1 MQKGTY
7 LSILLQHFGL
17 DKMPLHAAKQ
27 IGCFIDMNGYPG
39 CSQAEETVV
48 MRFTLVIRQ
57 PETMQLSQYTINLVQ
72 FILQPQYTLEYIC
85 EGVIQIRT
93 SKLQ

>member
-27 IGCFIDMNGYPG
+27 IGCFIDMSGYPG

-48 MRFTLVIRQ
+48 MRFTLVKIKATRNHATVPIHNQ
-57 PETMQLSQYTINLVQ
+57 PGPVHLTTTIH
-72 FILQPQYTLEYIC
+72 P
-85 EGVIQIRT
+85 
-93 SKLQ
+93 

>member
-48 MRFTLVIRQ
+48 MRFTW
-57 PETMQLSQYTINLVQ
+57 
-72 FILQPQYTLEYIC
+72 
-85 EGVIQIRT
+85 
-93 SKLQ
+93 